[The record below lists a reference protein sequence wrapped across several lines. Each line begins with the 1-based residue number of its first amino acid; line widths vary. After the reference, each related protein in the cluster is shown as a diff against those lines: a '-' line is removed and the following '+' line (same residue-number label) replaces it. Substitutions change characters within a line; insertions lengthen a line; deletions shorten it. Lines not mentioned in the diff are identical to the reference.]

1 MRGRHCLRFV
11 GETEYRQLQPA
22 ELQMCQDACRPGGL
36 KVQEVGQDVLQP
48 LYKQGLIYLS
58 VPIQPSD
65 HISIPP
71 LEVCFTWSAMDFE
84 LNI

>member
-1 MRGRHCLRFV
+1 M
-11 GETEYRQLQPA
+11 QPA
-22 ELQMCQDACRPGGL
+22 ELQICQDACRPGGL
-36 KVQEVGQDVLQP
+36 TVGEVGQEVLQP

-71 LEVCFTWSAMDFE
+71 LEVRLHLSCATCPANGGTVEGLLYPHPLPPSP
-84 LNI
+84 